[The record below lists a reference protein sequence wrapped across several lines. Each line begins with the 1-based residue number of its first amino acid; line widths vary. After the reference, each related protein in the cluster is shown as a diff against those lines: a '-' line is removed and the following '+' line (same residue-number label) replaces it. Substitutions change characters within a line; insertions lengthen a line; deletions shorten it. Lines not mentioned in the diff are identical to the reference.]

1 MAVIGENIENDPEN
15 AINMKIVDGKE
26 NKWNL
31 INLKGNENLE
41 IDYSANIR
49 NNEEESSEEAEINF

>member
-1 MAVIGENIENDPEN
+1 VAVIGENIENDPEN